1 MLIVFRDAIGT
12 NYVETDKLSFSVTNS
27 EAHFSSN
34 KKEYHIPFENIIEIN
49 TDPMPC
55 EHSLRVS
62 KLTPNY

>member
-12 NYVETDKLSFSVTNS
+12 NYVETDKFSFSVTNS
-27 EAHFSSN
+27 EVHFSSN

>member
-12 NYVETDKLSFSVTNS
+12 NYVETDKISISVTNS

-34 KKEYHIPFENIIEIN
+34 GKEYRVPVEDIIEIN